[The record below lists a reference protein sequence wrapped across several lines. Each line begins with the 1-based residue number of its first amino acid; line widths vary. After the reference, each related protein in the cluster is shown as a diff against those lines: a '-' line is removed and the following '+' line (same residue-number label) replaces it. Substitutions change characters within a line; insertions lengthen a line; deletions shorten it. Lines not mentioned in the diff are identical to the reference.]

1 MATIRLVCVVCLSIV
16 VFLLSVEVE
25 AKSFTIDYD
34 KDTFM
39 KDGQPFR
46 YVGANI
52 IA

>member
-1 MATIRLVCVVCLSIV
+1 MATTKLVYLSIV
-16 VFLLSVEVE
+16 VSLLAVKAE
-25 AKSFTIDYD
+25 ARSFTIDYD

-46 YVGANI
+46 YVPGVL